1 MALFGKD
8 DKSQRSDDAPVIEP
22 TLASRNS
29 PDVARG
35 IGQAQAH
42 LGAGSR
48 VEGKLAFEGSVQID
62 GHVKGEIDAK
72 DTVIVGD
79 KAVIQAQ
86 IIAGTVIVK
95 GKINGDVT
103 ARKRIELQA
112 PARLIGNITTPS
124 LVIHE
129 GVIFEGNCSMG
140 VGAEARTDKG
150 AVPAKDSNPANGG
163 VRNQPEVRK

>member
-8 DKSQRSDDAPVIEP
+8 DKPQRPDDAPVIEP
-22 TLASRNS
+22 SLSSRTS
-29 PDVARG
+29 HDAARG
-35 IGQAQAH
+35 LGQTQAH
-42 LGAGSR
+42 LGPGSR

-62 GHVKGEIDAK
+62 GHVKGEVDAK

-79 KAVIQAQ
+79 KAVINAQ
-86 IIAGTVIVK
+86 IVAGTVIVK
-95 GKINGDVT
+95 GKINGDVV
-103 ARKRIELQA
+103 ARKRIELQS

-140 VGAEARTDKG
+140 AGAEAKIDKG
-150 AVPAKDSNPANGG
+150 MAPKDDRPGNGSLK
-163 VRNQPEVRK
+163 QPEVRK